1 MKNKEDVTSNGK
13 WFNKFLSMFNSK
25 NKGIKSKRQL
35 LKGLPEEGDN
45 GKAVDEVVQYVT
57 AHPDEASE
65 ILQTIDRKS
74 VV

>member
-35 LKGLPEEGDN
+35 LKGLPE
-45 GKAVDEVVQYVT
+45 
-57 AHPDEASE
+57 
-65 ILQTIDRKS
+65 
-74 VV
+74 